1 MHHNP
6 RMPATRLHSPAA
18 ERNGPPILAE
28 LLRLLPGEGRA
39 LEVASG
45 TGQHAA
51 RFAAALPGWQWQPT
65 EHEVSAF
72 PSILAW
78 TRDAGLGNVEPP
90 LQLDVTRPRWPVHG
104 DYDLIYCANMIHI
117 APWEACLGLLDG
129 ARQHLAPRGL
139 LVLYGPYRIGGEHTA
154 DSNAAFDAD
163 LRGRDPRWGVRDL
176 EAVENEARARQ
187 LVLRERV
194 EMPANNQLVVL
205 ARG

>member
-1 MHHNP
+1 
-6 RMPATRLHSPAA
+6 MPSPHLHSPAA

-28 LLRLLPGEGRA
+28 LLRLLPTQGRA

-51 RFAAALPGWQWQPT
+51 RFAAALPGWRWQPT
-65 EHEVSAF
+65 EHEVAAF
-72 PSILAW
+72 PSIVAW
-78 TRDAGLGNVEPP
+78 TRDAGLSNVEPP
-90 LQLDVTRPRWPVHG
+90 LQLDVTRERWPVQG
-104 DYDLIYCANMIHI
+104 EYDLIYCANMIHI

-129 ARQHLAPRGL
+129 ARRHLAPDGR

-154 DSNAAFDAD
+154 ESNAAFDAD
-163 LRGRDPRWGVRDL
+163 LRSRDARWGVRDL
-176 EAVENEARARQ
+176 ETVADEARARG

-205 ARG
+205 GRE